1 MAIALALVGIFF
13 FQMFRLVNRAEQ
25 LAQSEAKIG
34 RLVDVLD
41 EIVVDF
47 TSAVSL
53 ITANLGAGTV
63 KQQLSPDQYKQ
74 HALELF
80 QLARQQAPDAKIVGV
95 LDEAQPLV
103 DDVYWMLQQT
113 EHREPLTQN
122 YLSALRL
129 FSEIEVKV
137 KHTAPRLALIRD
149 EMIQQRTRLQATR
162 DQSIASIDRLKSQ
175 ILAGLL
181 GALGFAA
188 VLVLAFLRDITGR
201 LSTLVKNAE
210 DIPNGKPLTRTV
222 VGSDELSYLD
232 QVLHS
237 VTNKLNASAEYR
249 KSMMSMVAHDLRAP
263 ILSSKLSL
271 DLLTSKRPDATV
283 ESEVG
288 TIDGIKGDLNHIIVL
303 LEDML
308 AIEKLESGHLV
319 LDKTVFDLST
329 LVDDCIRMLAGLA
342 AAKSV
347 SFDKKVPS
355 LIVHADRLRIMQVLQ
370 NLLTNAI
377 KNSESQTSVVITA
390 EIERATVRVSVIDHG
405 RGISPEDQKRI
416 FDRFYTLDS
425 KTGFGLG
432 LAISKMI
439 LVEHGGEISV
449 SSRVGSGSTFWFTL
463 PYEEDEQ
470 VSP

>member
-1 MAIALALVGIFF
+1 
-13 FQMFRLVNRAEQ
+13 
-25 LAQSEAKIG
+25 
-34 RLVDVLD
+34 
-41 EIVVDF
+41 
-47 TSAVSL
+47 
-53 ITANLGAGTV
+53 
-63 KQQLSPDQYKQ
+63 
-74 HALELF
+74 
-80 QLARQQAPDAKIVGV
+80 
-95 LDEAQPLV
+95 
-103 DDVYWMLQQT
+103 MLQQT